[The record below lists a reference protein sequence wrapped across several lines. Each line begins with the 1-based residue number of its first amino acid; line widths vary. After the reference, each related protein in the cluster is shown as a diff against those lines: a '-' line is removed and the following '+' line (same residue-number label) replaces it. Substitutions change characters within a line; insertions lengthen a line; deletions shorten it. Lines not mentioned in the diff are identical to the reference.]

1 MVVAAFKDDIPS
13 FPTGLSTS
21 TDSDGDALR
30 DMEIAGA
37 VDGDIA
43 GRTITVLESGSI
55 HGTVGA
61 DTVVISGTVNGSIS
75 AHNIELLATARVKGE
90 FHYDNLTVT
99 PGAHMQAQ
107 CIPAAA

>member
-1 MVVAAFKDDIPS
+1 MATAAFKDKIPS
-13 FPTGLSTS
+13 FPTGLPTS
-21 TDSDGDALR
+21 GASETDTLR

-43 GRTITVLESGSI
+43 GRVITVLESGSI

-61 DTVVISGTVNGSIS
+61 DTVVISGTVNGTIR
-75 AHNIELLATARVKGE
+75 AHTIEVLATAHVKGE
-90 FHYDNLTVT
+90 LRYDNLSVN
-99 PGAHMQAQ
+99 PGAHMQAR

>member
-1 MVVAAFKDDIPS
+1 MVVAAFKDEIPS

-21 TDSDGDALR
+21 VGDDTLR

-61 DTVVISGTVNGSIS
+61 DTIVISGTVNGSIN
-75 AHNIELLATARVKGE
+75 AHNIELLATARVEGE
-90 FHYDNLTVT
+90 LHYDNLTVIT
-99 PGAHMQAQ
+99 GAHMEAR
-107 CIPAAA
+107 CTPAAA